1 MIVAILNVYL
11 VILFIL
17 VKTKIVPF
25 NLFWKCS
32 PLIVLLLLMF
42 GLFIPMGWG
51 APQGAALVVRNSV
64 QIVPNV
70 AGEVTEVPVEPN
82 KPLKAGDVLFK
93 IDPVPYQAQVDSI
106 GAQVKFEELRL
117 SQMTQMQLSD
127 AGRAFDVEQRQADV
141 DKLKGQLLG
150 AKWNLDQTVVRAPAD
165 GYVTNVGLMKGA
177 RVANLPLSPVMA
189 FIDTSETV
197 VGVEIPQIYARYVRP
212 GQEVEV
218 TFKLFP
224 GQVFTGKVDAVL
236 QATSTGQVAASG
248 TAVTPKAGDVGAVRR
263 PRQARRRQARRQPAG
278 RHCRRRGDLHLAHQ
292 AGAHHPQGDPAADRD
307 RELRQSV
314 LVKIAAGPDPAQSAS
329 RLDPLPATVVIV
341 AVVAPPPWAAADE
354 YHPVMAMMMTTVMG
368 PIAVPITALPV
379 TGLTFP
385 VARAA
390 GPSAHAR
397 GAAHNCGA
405 AHASRGRHACCTA
418 DATSATH
425 SGTAATP
432 AAAGHVRASA
442 ATMAAARHHRRR
454 HRARW
459 RP

>member
-1 MIVAILNVYL
+1 MIVAIFNVYL

-17 VKTKIVPF
+17 VKTKIVSF

-117 SQMTQMQLSD
+117 SQMTQLQLSD

-177 RVANLPLSPVMA
+177 RVASLPLSPVMA

-197 VGVEIPQIYARYVRP
+197 VGVEIPQIYTRYIEP

-224 GQVFTGKVDAVL
+224 GQVFNGKVDTVL
-236 QATSTGQVAASG
+236 QATSTGQVVASGSAVAPRQVTAAPFVVRVKLDDANLAASLPAG
-248 TAVTPKAGDVGAVRR
+248 TAGA
-263 PRQARRRQARRQPAG
+263 
-278 RHCRRRGDLHLAHQ
+278 
-292 AGAHHPQGDPAADRD
+292 AAIYTSHIKPSHIIRKVI
-307 RELRQSV
+307 LRQ
-314 LVKIAAGPDPAQSAS
+314 IA
-329 RLDPLPATVVIV
+329 IV
-341 AVVAPPPWAAADE
+341 NYVNP
-354 YHPVMAMMMTTVMG
+354 
-368 PIAVPITALPV
+368 
-379 TGLTFP
+379 F
-385 VARAA
+385 
-390 GPSAHAR
+390 
-397 GAAHNCGA
+397 
-405 AHASRGRHACCTA
+405 
-418 DATSATH
+418 
-425 SGTAATP
+425 
-432 AAAGHVRASA
+432 
-442 ATMAAARHHRRR
+442 
-454 HRARW
+454 
-459 RP
+459 